1 MRRRH
6 RPLPRRRAHASMAWP
21 AWRLTVERWLSS
33 RFAAD
38 GMAVAP
44 ARLVAGNI
52 VKNETGFLKKQHAK
66 GLAAP
71 KVAAGVVHRR
81 VK

>member
-6 RPLPRRRAHASMAWP
+6 RPLPRRRAHASIGWS
-21 AWRLTVERWLSS
+21 AWRLDVQHWLST
-33 RFAAD
+33 RFIDD

-44 ARLVAGNI
+44 ARLVASNI
-52 VKNETGFLKKQHAK
+52 VKNETDFLKKQHAK
-66 GLAAP
+66 GLAAS

-81 VK
+81 SR